1 MPSGHAQL
9 SSISTVME
17 DLTAR
22 VTSIADDYAK
32 TTREDLAADLYDVER
47 SLRAARRRLDRVIS
61 EVRTA

>member
-1 MPSGHAQL
+1 MSSGHAQL
-9 SSISTVME
+9 SSISTAME
-17 DLTAR
+17 DLTTR

-47 SLRAARRRLDRVIS
+47 SLRSARRRLDRVIS